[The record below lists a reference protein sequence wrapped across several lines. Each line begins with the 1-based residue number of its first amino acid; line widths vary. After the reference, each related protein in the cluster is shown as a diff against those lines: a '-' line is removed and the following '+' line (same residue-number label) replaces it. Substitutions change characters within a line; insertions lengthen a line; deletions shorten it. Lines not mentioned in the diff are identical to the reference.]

1 MIRKEIFISRKFI
14 VALSMII
21 TLVTIILENAVF
33 GGYVIFYEFGFLPVL
48 TLILGPYGAVGF
60 ILIEIPYWIIS
71 LGETNITGMLINV
84 VLIIIIGILPWKLWY
99 SIYPKQPV
107 EVLNINRLANFVKL
121 AIILAVFILQ
131 YFFFFD
137 TNFQMFASD
146 TVSMEYGNIAS
157 GVILLLIGII
167 IWNRYELPYF
177 TPNTQLKGIMP
188 DYIYDI
194 FLLIALIIEAGTLLS
209 FYPKNTYLSFAV
221 LLIIIIFIFKPFN
234 EDVFKLNKTL
244 KLNMFSKVTISIF
257 AVMVIISAIL
267 STISVIAMMGGID
280 LGLFV
285 FEFLESFLRLLLI
298 FILLLIIYML
308 FLEKRVVKPIQQLS
322 RYLSKDISNLKN
334 NKDLNDYLKNIKG
347 NNEVKSLSESLVNM
361 ENELYDYSQ
370 NLIQLTKETE
380 RFETELNLAHEIQN
394 SMIPT
399 DFDEFSKDKNISLW
413 GSMKAAREVGGDFYD
428 YFKIDE
434 ENIGFVIGDVSGK
447 GVTAALI
454 MVKAMTSIQDFSN
467 EYDDLSEAFFRIN
480 NELCKGNV
488 EELFVTCWLG
498 KLNIKTGELSYVN
511 AGHNNPLIKQDNGDF
526 KYLETEHDLVLAV
539 MEDMPYEKH
548 TIQLKPGDSLFL
560 YTDGVTEAN
569 IDYNG
574 FYGEERLENI
584 LNSHKDDDLDNIIK
598 SIDEDINDFYNGG
611 DLFDDTTMFVI
622 RFGKQN

>member
-1 MIRKEIFISRKFI
+1 M
-14 VALSMII
+14 
-21 TLVTIILENAVF
+21 
-33 GGYVIFYEFGFLPVL
+33 
-48 TLILGPYGAVGF
+48 
-60 ILIEIPYWIIS
+60 
-71 LGETNITGMLINV
+71 
-84 VLIIIIGILPWKLWY
+84 
-99 SIYPKQPV
+99 
-107 EVLNINRLANFVKL
+107 
-121 AIILAVFILQ
+121 
-131 YFFFFD
+131 
-137 TNFQMFASD
+137 
-146 TVSMEYGNIAS
+146 
-157 GVILLLIGII
+157 
-167 IWNRYELPYF
+167 
-177 TPNTQLKGIMP
+177 
-188 DYIYDI
+188 
-194 FLLIALIIEAGTLLS
+194 
-209 FYPKNTYLSFAV
+209 
-221 LLIIIIFIFKPFN
+221 
-234 EDVFKLNKTL
+234 
-244 KLNMFSKVTISIF
+244 
-257 AVMVIISAIL
+257 
-267 STISVIAMMGGID
+267 
-280 LGLFV
+280 
-285 FEFLESFLRLLLI
+285 
-298 FILLLIIYML
+298 

-322 RYLSKDISNLKN
+322 RYLSSDISNLKN

-428 YFKIDE
+428 YFEIDD

-511 AGHNNPLIKQDNGDF
+511 AGHNSPLIKQGNDGF
-526 KYLETEHDLVLAV
+526 KYLDTEHGLVLAV

-569 IDYNG
+569 IDYKG
-574 FYGEERLENI
+574 FYGEERLEDI